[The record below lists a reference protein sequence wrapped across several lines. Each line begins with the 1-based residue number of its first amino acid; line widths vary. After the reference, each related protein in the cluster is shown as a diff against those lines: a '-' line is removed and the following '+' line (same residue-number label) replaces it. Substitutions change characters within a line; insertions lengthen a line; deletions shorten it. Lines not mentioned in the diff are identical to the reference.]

1 MTYMN
6 YENNYFLDKV
16 YDKIFKL
23 IKCDNLGEIN
33 SNIDISSYSIISN
46 DNKRSLSIGCP
57 PCANCIIDN
66 NNKNNNNDI
75 EKNEEEETMLENNL
89 MDKSKTA
96 NLTKKEKDLKIFGS
110 YEDVEITDVIER
122 HFILERC
129 FSTYALIK
137 FSLLNILGVTRS
149 FKDMKIP
156 NEKVIEILCD
166 FCIKTHSLVK
176 KYMEIYR
183 KIFETMKERK
193 IISDK
198 KQCDDCI
205 NIVTDYLKKTNEIEK
220 EEITK
225 SFTNI
230 SKNNTLEAEND
241 SEKDKEINDYI
252 KDHGTFFVARDGG
265 FFDVKNRSHLEN
277 ILKTIESVFTG
288 EITKKTRYFEIDDE
302 DKDQLFG
309 KKKKI
314 KFIPETPFN
323 LYVYSNKLLN
333 NYLITFNSDNIDYDQ
348 LIRQILSLIYYF
360 KNPLIGKKWLENYDD
375 KKDKK
380 KVTKESDYFEEL
392 DKLKESLSAIIA
404 VLVDL
409 FKAVKKKIEGNN

>member
-1 MTYMN
+1 MSNKILMIYMN

-23 IKCDNLGEIN
+23 IKCDNLGEVN

-46 DNKRSLSIGCP
+46 DNNKRSLSIGCP
-57 PCANCIIDN
+57 PCANYINDN
-66 NNKNNNNDI
+66 NNKNNNNNI
-75 EKNEEEETMLENNL
+75 EKNEEEEETMLENNL

-183 KIFETMKERK
+183 KIFETMKERNEEEETMLENNLMDKSKTANLTKKEKDLKIFGSYEDVEITDVIERHFILERCFSTYALIKFSLLNILGVTRSFKDMKIPNEKVIEILCDFCIKTHSLVKKYMEIYKNIFETMKERK

-230 SKNNTLEAEND
+230 SKN
-241 SEKDKEINDYI
+241 
-252 KDHGTFFVARDGG
+252 GR
-265 FFDVKNRSHLEN
+265 KN
-277 ILKTIESVFTG
+277 
-288 EITKKTRYFEIDDE
+288 
-302 DKDQLFG
+302 
-309 KKKKI
+309 
-314 KFIPETPFN
+314 
-323 LYVYSNKLLN
+323 
-333 NYLITFNSDNIDYDQ
+333 
-348 LIRQILSLIYYF
+348 
-360 KNPLIGKKWLENYDD
+360 
-375 KKDKK
+375 
-380 KVTKESDYFEEL
+380 
-392 DKLKESLSAIIA
+392 
-404 VLVDL
+404 
-409 FKAVKKKIEGNN
+409 